1 MRDTAPGNGET
12 GKDFFCLPL
21 VFTAVR
27 GLSLAVVNRVCPL
40 AGVHGLLIVE
50 HGIQVGELR
59 SWGVQVE
66 LLGRIWNLPRIE
78 PMSPVLAGRFLTTG
92 SPGKSW

>member
-1 MRDTAPGNGET
+1 M
-12 GKDFFCLPL
+12 GKLVKTFFCLPW

-40 AGVHGLLIVE
+40 VGVCGLLIVE
-50 HGIQVGELR
+50 HGIQVGELS

-66 LLGRIWNLPRIE
+66 LLGRIWDLPRIE